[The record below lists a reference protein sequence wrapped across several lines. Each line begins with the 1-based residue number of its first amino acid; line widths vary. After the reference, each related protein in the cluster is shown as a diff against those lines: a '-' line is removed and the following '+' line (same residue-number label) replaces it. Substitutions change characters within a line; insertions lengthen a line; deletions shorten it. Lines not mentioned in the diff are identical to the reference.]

1 VATLPRHSQKGT
13 TVTVDKQTL
22 SDVAK
27 IVHDMLYDI
36 ERQQGAMWKMRGQ
49 DKKFAQLRKIA
60 NEALSDM
67 LEYVENAQNAQEEA
81 NQRIL
86 TFKFVIT
93 KDIYGDDT
101 NAVSVH
107 DVSGQQ
113 TSYRVFNSEAEM
125 EAFKSQL
132 HPDHIIVD

>member
-1 VATLPRHSQKGT
+1 MVVATLPRHSQKGT

-22 SDVAK
+22 NDVAK
-27 IVHDMLYDI
+27 IVYDMVYVI
-36 ERQQGAMWKMRGQ
+36 ERQQGAMWKMRSM
-49 DKKFAQLRKIA
+49 DSKFAKLRKVA
-60 NEALSDM
+60 NEALSEL
-67 LEYVENAQNAQEEA
+67 LEHIENAQEQAERNT
-81 NQRIL
+81 L

-107 DVSGQQ
+107 DSSGQQ

>member
-1 VATLPRHSQKGT
+1 M
-13 TVTVDKQTL
+13 TVDKQTL

-49 DKKFAQLRKIA
+49 DKKFAQLRHIA

-67 LEYVENAQNAQEEA
+67 LEYVENAQEEA
-81 NQRIL
+81 ERNTL

-107 DVSGQQ
+107 NVSGQQ